1 MKLNSFFNGYS
12 IFRRLSIF
20 LLCSI
25 LICSSCNNSTPEVP
39 AQKTAIKTWVALDI
53 KFKSNSSPEARQ
65 RSINTVI
72 RILADTIDAMR
83 KDGYFKEA
91 PKIVSTQDPY
101 NDPLSVKIKVD
112 FSLRKLPIAAPQD
125 TTKGGPTCLCANGCK
140 ICSTIIS
147 KINIPPDDAI
157 ESVNDNINPEN

>member
-12 IFRRLSIF
+12 IFRRLAIF

-25 LICSSCNNSTPEVP
+25 LICSSCNNSTPDVS
-39 AQKTAIKTWVALDI
+39 ARKTAIKSWVALDI

-72 RILADTIDAMR
+72 RILTDTIDAMR
-83 KDGYFKEA
+83 KDGYFKDA

-101 NDPLSVKIKVD
+101 NDPSSAKIKVD

-125 TTKGGPTCLCANGCK
+125 TTKGPTCLCSNGCK

-157 ESVNDNINPEN
+157 ESVNDYNEPEN